1 MRTTR
6 YLKTIGIK
14 SNQPVG
20 RGFGYPYDVAF
31 SKDGRIFALN
41 RERVRNPRGTRI
53 QIFTF
58 DEEWLGEFGDGKG
71 MGDDQFMVPVS
82 MAFDSA
88 DLLYLTDEVLN
99 EVKVFDS
106 EGNFARR
113 WGSDL
118 LDGPSGLAID
128 SEDNLYVVER
138 NASRVHKL
146 TSEGESILSWG
157 AEGAG
162 QGQFDMPWGI
172 ALDAEGSVYVADW
185 RNDRIQKFTAEGEF
199 LASFGESGDGEGQ
212 LNRPSSIAVDSEGF
226 MYIADWGNER
236 VHVLNPD
243 GAFHATLRGE
253 ATLSK
258 WALEWLDVNPDEY
271 ELRKAS
277 NLIPKDLPPH
287 LRTPFHVASQTEKLF
302 CGPVSVKL
310 DSTGRLFVT
319 EHSRAR
325 VQIYAPS

>member
-1 MRTTR
+1 MAALR

-31 SKDGRIFALN
+31 SSDGRIFALN

-53 QIFTF
+53 QVFTF
-58 DEEWLGEFGDGKG
+58 DEDWLGEFGNGKG

-82 MAFDSA
+82 MAFDST

-106 EGNFARR
+106 EGNFVRR
-113 WGSDL
+113 WGSDR

-128 SEDNLYVVER
+128 REDNLYVVER

-146 TSEGESILSWG
+146 TSDGASLLTWGE
-157 AEGAG
+157 EGAG
-162 QGQFDMPWGI
+162 EGQFDMPWGI
-172 ALDAEGSVYVADW
+172 ALDAEGCVYVADW

-199 LASFGESGDGEGQ
+199 LASFGESGADDGQ
-212 LNRPSSIAVDSEGF
+212 LNRPASVAIDADGF
-226 MYIADWGNER
+226 IYVADWGNER
-236 VHVLNPD
+236 VQVLNQD
-243 GAFHATLRGE
+243 GSFNAILPGE

-277 NLIPKDLPPH
+277 NLIPEDLPPH
-287 LRTPFHVASQTEKLF
+287 LRTPYHLASQTEQLF

-310 DSTGRLFVT
+310 DSSGRLFVT